1 MSPSKRAKAKDPQAN
16 SHGSRGS
23 EAPRPNGSSEEVLA
37 LKQSV
42 ARARVKELTNNN
54 QFADFF
60 KLPNNLDGC
69 VLRLR
74 EELCEVPVVNELGF
88 VTNPYL
94 KLQSSASVAE
104 SDKEL
109 IWRCL
114 AVVRE
119 AFFRADKGAGYQT
132 DMNWKHTRAEL
143 DEVLEAAIR
152 LKLDQD
158 STAEALLASIFSDS
172 VKDRGNFI
180 IHNVDGA
187 RGAAQVLV
195 QLLNPSSTHDLGRI
209 ERVSQAVLEHQV
221 APPDFMARVV
231 CFMLI
236 SKLGLPKFDPSKY
249 TRIAPKR
256 GGISGDWQVH
266 IASIYQ
272 KIADPFNKT
281 YLNEELTRIEFTP
294 EERELLGRISIQQ
307 WYVPHP
313 ERKDARIAHA
323 VIAGD
328 HSINY
333 NHPEGFAKIA
343 WLRGPGS
350 ETIFE
355 DPTILDSLYSAV
367 TSFADSF
374 RVLLPEVQPMAMAGL
389 RRTQAAVERVTAIM
403 RELFWGV
410 TIGPKEMSTTGEDK
424 VTNAISRA
432 HDKHPQLFTV
442 ESPETLDSSTKYTEQ
457 AVKRVGI
464 ILQNWLEEHGEIP
477 YNSKL
482 SGPAEPG
489 AAKLPFWNAPLTYPL
504 RGNSG
509 ELDLESLSELQQKQ
523 FYFAMRIREIAVEL
537 LRAEQWIF

>member
-1 MSPSKRAKAKDPQAN
+1 MSPSKRAKAKDTRADT
-16 SHGSRGS
+16 HGSLG
-23 EAPRPNGSSEEVLA
+23 APSPGHNGSNQEVLA
-37 LKQSV
+37 LKQKV
-42 ARARVKELTNNN
+42 ARAKVKELTNNN

-60 KLPNNLDGC
+60 TLPDDFERC

-94 KLQSSASVAE
+94 KLQSSSSVSD

-109 IWRCL
+109 IWRSL

-119 AFFRADKGAGYQT
+119 AFFRADAGAGYQSE
-132 DMNWKHTRAEL
+132 MNWKHTRAEL
-143 DEVLEAAIR
+143 DQVLEAAIL
-152 LKLDQD
+152 LKLDKE
-158 STAEALLASIFSDS
+158 STADAILASIFSDS

-180 IHNVDGA
+180 THNVDGA

-195 QLLNPSSTHDLGRI
+195 QLMHPASAHDLTRI

-221 APPDFMARVV
+221 APPEFMARII

-249 TRIAPKR
+249 SRIAPSR
-256 GGISGDWQVH
+256 GAASGDWQVH
-266 IASIYQ
+266 IAAIYQ
-272 KIADPFNKT
+272 KISDPFNQS
-281 YLNEELTRIEFTP
+281 YLNQDLTRIEFSP
-294 EERELLGRISIQQ
+294 EERELLSRIGIQQ

-313 ERKDARIAHA
+313 QRKDSRIAHA

-350 ETIFE
+350 EAVFE

-410 TIGPKEMSTTGEDK
+410 VIGPKELSTTGEDK
-424 VTNAISRA
+424 VTDAIERA
-432 HDKHPQLFTV
+432 HDKHPELFTV
-442 ESPETLDSSTKYTEQ
+442 ECLETVDSSKQYTEQ
-457 AVKRVGI
+457 AVKRVGV
-464 ILQNWLEEHGEIP
+464 ILQNWLNEYGEIP
-477 YNSKL
+477 FNPKD

-489 AAKLPFWNAPLTYPL
+489 SAKLPFWNAPLTYPL
-504 RGNSG
+504 RDSSG
-509 ELDLESLSELQQKQ
+509 ALDYGSLNDLQRKQ
-523 FYFAMRIREIAVEL
+523 FLFAMRIREIAVEL
-537 LRAEQWIF
+537 LRAEQWIY